1 MKNVFLLIFWISPF
15 FLSPRRVA
23 PKCNSV
29 TTVSCCGDMLRECME
44 REALAKILLESERF
58 FRMFDFIVLDSFDIS
73 SDAHRTFR
81 VSCSSFEIYYKKVKS

>member
-1 MKNVFLLIFWISPF
+1 
-15 FLSPRRVA
+15 
-23 PKCNSV
+23 
-29 TTVSCCGDMLRECME
+29 MLRECME

-81 VSCSSFEIYYKKVKS
+81 VSQYLEIYTLVQCYIIESEIMISCFPSN